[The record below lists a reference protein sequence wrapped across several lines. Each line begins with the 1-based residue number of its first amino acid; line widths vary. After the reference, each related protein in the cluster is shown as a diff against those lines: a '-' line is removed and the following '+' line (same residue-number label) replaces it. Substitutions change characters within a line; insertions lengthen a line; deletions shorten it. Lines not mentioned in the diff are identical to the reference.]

1 MNVTLRT
8 CSTQAYAKFAGTLLG
23 AATILS
29 ALPTFA
35 ADPAPAAS
43 QESAVMGQAFDI
55 QPTPPDY
62 FIPNR
67 FKGKTILITGA
78 ARGIG
83 RATAIRAAREGA
95 NVVVA
100 DILPKEGNETVA
112 LILKEGHKASFV
124 HTDVRQTDDCNRMVE
139 AAVKAFGRVDLVV
152 NDAGVMDGYAPDEK
166 FDLKGPRAKLFA
178 PIHEATDE
186 YWDQVLAVNIT
197 GMFKSMRAEL
207 RQMLKQGH
215 GGAIVNVGS
224 IAGLTGLA
232 GNPAYVASKHGV
244 TGLTR
249 NAAIDYAPYGIR
261 VNSVNMAATD
271 TPMTESAFAKVVEV
285 MKEKAANPAA
295 PKLANMALLKT
306 RSLLMAA
313 DSKHRMAT
321 PWEQASI
328 ILFLLSE
335 DAANITGAAWATD
348 GGWTTY

>member
-1 MNVTLRT
+1 MRIVSTTCFVITVALVLMSPLR
-8 CSTQAYAKFAGTLLG
+8 G
-23 AATILS
+23 AAQPAHAGVPGTPLD
-29 ALPTFA
+29 LKPT
-35 ADPAPAAS
+35 D
-43 QESAVMGQAFDI
+43 
-55 QPTPPDY
+55 PDY
-62 FIPNR
+62 FIPGR
-67 FKGKTILITGA
+67 FKGKVILMTGA

-95 NVVVA
+95 RVVVA
-100 DILPKEGNETVA
+100 DILPKEGLETVA
-112 LILKEGHKASFV
+112 AITNQGQQAIFV
-124 HTDVRQTDDCNRMVE
+124 LTDVRRTEDCARMVIE
-139 AAVKAFGRVDLVV
+139 AVKAFDRVDLVL
-152 NDAGVMDGYAPDEK
+152 NAAGVMDGYPPDNQ
-166 FDLKGPRAKLFA
+166 FDLKQPRNFLFA

-186 YWDQVLAVNIT
+186 YWDQVLAVNTT
-197 GMFKSMRAEL
+197 GIFKSMRAEL
-207 RQMLKQGH
+207 RQMLKQGQ

-271 TPMTESAFAKVVEV
+271 TPMTESAFAKVKGI
-285 MKEKAANPAA
+285 MQEKAADSTQT
-295 PKLANMALLKT
+295 KTVNMGLLKT
-306 RSLLMAA
+306 QSLLMAA